1 MTATLIQPTHVL
13 DLRTIPPRERHPLIF
28 GRFDGL
34 AVGQALQL
42 VNDHHPPPLHYQFDD
57 EEKWMDVQI
66 GQLFHNG

>member
-42 VNDHHPPPLHYQFDD
+42 VNDHNPQPLH
-57 EEKWMDVQI
+57 
-66 GQLFHNG
+66 